1 MSSKINIRK
10 IELND
15 YEFINEW
22 WTEQGFTPLS
32 KDILPMNGLGGI
44 IIEKDKPIAAAYLY
58 LTNSK
63 VGYIDNLIADP
74 KYVSKDRFD
83 IILMLIRACEE
94 MADNVGCLEIWAM
107 TECEGIIQRC
117 KALGY
122 NTSERNFARIFSIPS
137 NLIKKLNQ

>member
-10 IELND
+10 IQLED
-15 YEFINEW
+15 YEFINRW
-22 WTEQGFTPLS
+22 WDEQGFVPLE

-63 VGYIDNLIADP
+63 VGYIDNLITDP

-83 IILMLIRACEE
+83 IILMLIQACEQ
-94 MADNVGCLEIWAM
+94 MANDVGCLEIWAM
-107 TECEGIIQRC
+107 TESEGIIQRC

-122 NTSERNFARIFSIPS
+122 STSERNFARIFSVSS
-137 NLIKKLNQ
+137 NLIEKIN

>member
-10 IELND
+10 IQLED
-15 YEFINEW
+15 YEFIDRW
-22 WTEQGFTPLS
+22 WDEQGFVPLE

-63 VGYIDNLIADP
+63 VGYIDNLITDP

-83 IILMLIRACEE
+83 IILMLIRACEQ
-94 MADNVGCLEIWAM
+94 MANDVGCLEIWAM
-107 TECEGIIQRC
+107 TESEGIIQRC

-122 NTSERNFARIFSIPS
+122 NTSERNFARIFSVPS
-137 NLIKKLNQ
+137 NLIKKIN

>member
-1 MSSKINIRK
+1 MDNEINIRK
-10 IELND
+10 IELKD
-15 YEFINEW
+15 YEFINKW
-22 WTEQGFTPLS
+22 WTQQGFTALD

-63 VGYIDNLIADP
+63 VGYIDNLITDP
-74 KYVSKDRFD
+74 KYISKDRFD
-83 IILMLIRACEE
+83 IILMLIQACEQ
-94 MADNVGCLEIWAM
+94 MANEVGCLEIWAM
-107 TECEGIIQRC
+107 TESEGILQRC

-137 NLIKKLNQ
+137 SIMDKIN

>member
-10 IELND
+10 IKLDD
-15 YEFINEW
+15 YEFINKW
-22 WTEQGFTPLS
+22 WVEQNFVPLN
-32 KDILPMNGLGGI
+32 KDILPMDGLGGI
-44 IIEKDKPIAAAYLY
+44 VIEKDKPIAVAYLY

-74 KYVSKDRFD
+74 RYVSKDRFD

-94 MADNVGCLEIWAM
+94 MANEVGCLEIWAM
-107 TECEGIIQRC
+107 TEHEGIIQRC

-122 NTSERNFARIFSIPS
+122 NTSERSFSRIFSIPS
-137 NLIKKLNQ
+137 NLIEKLNQ